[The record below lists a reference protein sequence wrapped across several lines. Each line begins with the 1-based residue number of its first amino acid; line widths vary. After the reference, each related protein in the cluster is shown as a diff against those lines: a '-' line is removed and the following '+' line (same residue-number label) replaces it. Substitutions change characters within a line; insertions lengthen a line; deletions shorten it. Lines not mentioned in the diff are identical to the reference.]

1 MTRTAGMGMMQRMLV
16 SITLA
21 DPRCHTRGNH
31 QAHPRAPGKLPAA
44 AWLLTLLLTAG
55 VGPARADVPLP
66 ELPPE
71 PVVQAVLESR
81 PEVQRAAAHLRA
93 EEAVARGLVAGP
105 QEWTVRGDVAQRRV
119 YPTPSARDFEYRA
132 GIDRPIRFGD
142 KAAADAR
149 IGERG
154 VEAARWM
161 LGDARHEAS
170 RALLATWFA
179 WLRAENV
186 LAAREDADRA
196 LAQIADTVRQREAL
210 GDAARLE
217 RIQAEAALAQSQAA
231 TLQARRDR
239 DAARTTLTR
248 QYPAI
253 GLNPPALPDPGLL
266 DPATDWAA
274 LIVEHSH
281 ELGVAQAEAER
292 AAAVAE
298 RLRLDRRPDP
308 TVGVGFA
315 SERGGDE
322 HIAILTLSVPIPGE
336 SRREQGIAS
345 LARADAARAQVEEAR
360 LRVEADARTAT
371 ERVATSVQAWRS
383 AEAAARQAREVAD
396 LTALAQRLGERALG
410 DVLLAQRLA
419 SEARQQAVVARIDA
433 LEARDRVWLDAH
445 TIWKDND

>member
-1 MTRTAGMGMMQRMLV
+1 MMSLNKATDILRPSNSPHRATV
-16 SITLA
+16 GVDKVITLA
-21 DPRCHTRGNH
+21 GVLALGLSGQPRW
-31 QAHPRAPGKLPAA
+31 AI
-44 AWLLTLLLTAG
+44 AG
-55 VGPARADVPLP
+55 DTSLP

-71 PVVQAVLESR
+71 PAVQALLEGR
-81 PEVQRAAAHLRA
+81 PEVQRAAAQLRA

-119 YPTPSARDFEYRA
+119 NPSPAARDFEWRA
-132 GIDRPIRFGD
+132 GVDRPIRFGD
-142 KAAADAR
+142 KAAADTR

-170 RALLATWFA
+170 RALLTSWFA

-186 LAAREDADRA
+186 LAAREEADRA

-217 RIQAEAALAQSQAA
+217 RIQAESALAQSQAA

-239 DAARTTLTR
+239 DAARTLLAR
-248 QYPAI
+248 QYPSL
-253 GLNPPALPDPGLL
+253 GLNPPTLPDPGTL
-266 DPATDWAA
+266 DASTDWAA

-281 ELGVAQAEAER
+281 ELGVSRAEAER
-292 AAAVAE
+292 AAAVAD

-308 TVGVGFA
+308 TVGVTLGQ
-315 SERGGDE
+315 ERGGDE
-322 HIAILTLSVPIPGE
+322 RIVLLTLSVPIPGE

-345 LARADAARAQVEEAR
+345 LARADAARSQVDEVR
-360 LRVEADARTAT
+360 LRVEAEARAAT
-371 ERVATSVQAWRS
+371 ERVATSVQAWQS
-383 AEAAARQAREVAD
+383 AESAARQAREVAD